1 MKWLRCDFKN
11 LITFQF
17 MFIIFFTFSSKVLAQ
32 EVCNNDVSIDELKK
46 ELINLQ
52 KARDDAERGII
63 ENDKLLMKAQEII
76 LLARAKGDVKA
87 GQIAEEAARKA
98 EETKNKHLKTKQK
111 AEEEIIK
118 IKEYIQ
124 LAEKNNYTSLK
135 DLCDYYRK
143 QVEIH
148 KGEFKLLVQQG
159 EELYKRH
166 EEIIKEGEKA
176 KQEVREFLFE
186 YGRENILTLI
196 QSINIGVGKLGKRL
210 QEIALTTKNEE
221 LYFKGANLRE
231 ISGLNGSILEQI
243 ADKYEKLILLE
254 KTGDWSADTIK
265 KCSEYIQ
272 VWQGKH
278 EYINKS
284 LEEIEK
290 ELKEI
295 AKHEETRELLRDLVI
310 AEIVEKIEK
319 YRGSYTKILSK
330 SVPIIQQ
337 LSSLID
343 TSYYLV
349 KAFLLEEEG
358 STYILLTDKMKDR
371 YEEIKR
377 KFDRDWKRLK
387 ECEELCKKVGR
398 SDV

>member
-1 MKWLRCDFKN
+1 MIKKIF
-11 LITFQF
+11 TFQ
-17 MFIIFFTFSSKVLAQ
+17 IIFVALLIFSSKVLAQ
-32 EVCNNDVSIDELKK
+32 SVCDVSITELKEK
-46 ELINLQ
+46 LINLQ
-52 KARDDAERGII
+52 KIRDDAERGIT
-63 ENDKLLMKAQEII
+63 ENDKLLMRAQEII

-111 AEEEIIK
+111 AEAEIIK

-135 DLCDYYRK
+135 NLCDYYSK

-148 KGEFKLLVQQG
+148 KGEFKLLVRQG
-159 EELYKRH
+159 KELYKRH

-176 KQEVREFLFE
+176 KQEVHEFLFE

-210 QEIALTTKNEE
+210 QEIALTTKNKE
-221 LYFKGANLRE
+221 LYFKGGNLRE
-231 ISGLNGSILEQI
+231 ISGLNGAIIEQI
-243 ADKYEKLILLE
+243 EDKYEKLLLLE

-310 AEIVEKIEK
+310 TEIVEKIEK
-319 YRGSYTKILSK
+319 YRRSHTKILSK
-330 SVPIIQQ
+330 TVPIIQQ

-343 TSYYLV
+343 TSYYVV
-349 KAFLLEEEG
+349 KAFLLEKEG

>member
-1 MKWLRCDFKN
+1 
-11 LITFQF
+11 

>member
-1 MKWLRCDFKN
+1 
-11 LITFQF
+11 
-17 MFIIFFTFSSKVLAQ
+17 
-32 EVCNNDVSIDELKK
+32 
-46 ELINLQ
+46 
-52 KARDDAERGII
+52 
-63 ENDKLLMKAQEII
+63 

-98 EETKNKHLKTKQK
+98 EETKNKHLKIKQK

-124 LAEKNNYTSLK
+124 LAEKSNYTSLR

-166 EEIIKEGEKA
+166 EKIIKEGEKA

-349 KAFLLEEEG
+349 KAFLLEKEG

>member
-1 MKWLRCDFKN
+1 MTKKLFRFQII
-11 LITFQF
+11 LIAVFL
-17 MFIIFFTFSSKVLAQ
+17 FSSKALAKSA
-32 EVCNNDVSIDELKK
+32 CDVSITELKEK
-46 ELINLQ
+46 LINLQ
-52 KARDDAERGII
+52 KISDEAERGII
-63 ENDKLLMKAQEII
+63 ENDKILMRAHEII
-76 LLARAKGDVKA
+76 LLARAKGDAKA

-124 LAEKNNYTSLK
+124 LAEKKNYTSLK

-221 LYFKGANLRE
+221 LYFKGANLRG

-265 KCSEYIQ
+265 KCSEYIK

-319 YRGSYTKILSK
+319 YRRSHTKILSK

-349 KAFLLEEEG
+349 KAFLLEKEG

>member
-1 MKWLRCDFKN
+1 MIRKLF
-11 LITFQF
+11 TFQ
-17 MFIIFFTFSSKVLAQ
+17 IIFVALLIFFSKVLAQ
-32 EVCNNDVSIDELKK
+32 SVCDVSITELKEK
-46 ELINLQ
+46 LINLQ
-52 KARDDAERGII
+52 KIRDDAERGII
-63 ENDKLLMKAQEII
+63 ENDKLLMRAQEII
-76 LLARAKGDVKA
+76 LIARAKGDVKA

-111 AEEEIIK
+111 AEEEIVK

-221 LYFKGANLRE
+221 LYFKGANLRG

-254 KTGDWSADTIK
+254 KTVDWSADTIK

-278 EYINKS
+278 ENINKS
-284 LEEIEK
+284 LEEIEN

-295 AKHEETRELLRDLVI
+295 AKQEETRELLRDLVI

-319 YRGSYTKILSK
+319 YRRSYTKILSK

-349 KAFLLEEEG
+349 KAFLLEKEG
-358 STYILLTDKMKDR
+358 SKYILLTDKMKDR

-377 KFDRDWKRLK
+377 KFDSDWKRLK
-387 ECEELCKKVGR
+387 ECEELCKKVRR

>member
-17 MFIIFFTFSSKVLAQ
+17 MFIIFLTFSSKVLAQ

-52 KARDDAERGII
+52 KIRDDSERGII
-63 ENDKLLMKAQEII
+63 ENDKLLIKAQEII

-98 EETKNKHLKTKQK
+98 EETKNKHLKIKQK

-124 LAEKNNYTSLK
+124 LAEKSNYTSLR

-166 EEIIKEGEKA
+166 EKIIKEGEKA

-349 KAFLLEEEG
+349 KAFLLEKEG

>member
-1 MKWLRCDFKN
+1 MIKKLF
-11 LITFQF
+11 TFQ
-17 MFIIFFTFSSKVLAQ
+17 IIFVALLIFSSKVLAQ
-32 EVCNNDVSIDELKK
+32 SVCDVSITELKEK
-46 ELINLQ
+46 LINLQ
-52 KARDDAERGII
+52 KIRDDAERGII
-63 ENDKLLMKAQEII
+63 ENDKLLMRAQEII

-98 EETKNKHLKTKQK
+98 EETKNKHLKSKQK

-166 EEIIKEGEKA
+166 EAIIKEGEKA
-176 KQEVREFLFE
+176 KQEVHEFLFE

-210 QEIALTTKNEE
+210 QEIALTTKNKE
-221 LYFKGANLRE
+221 LYFKGVNLRE
-231 ISGLNGSILEQI
+231 ISGLNGAIIEQI
-243 ADKYEKLILLE
+243 EDKYEKLLLLE
-254 KTGDWSADTIK
+254 KTGDWSTDTIK

-319 YRGSYTKILSK
+319 YRRSHTKILSK

-349 KAFLLEEEG
+349 KAFLLEKEG

>member
-1 MKWLRCDFKN
+1 MTKKLF
-11 LITFQF
+11 TFQ
-17 MFIIFFTFSSKVLAQ
+17 IIFVALLIFSSKVLAQ
-32 EVCNNDVSIDELKK
+32 SVCDVSITELKEK
-46 ELINLQ
+46 LINLQ
-52 KARDDAERGII
+52 KISDEAERGIK
-63 ENDKLLMKAQEII
+63 ENDKILMRAQEII

-186 YGRENILTLI
+186 YVRENILTLI
-196 QSINIGVGKLGKRL
+196 QSINIGVGKLGKKL

-265 KCSEYIQ
+265 KCSEYIK
-272 VWQGKH
+272 VWQSKH

-284 LEEIEK
+284 LKEIEK

-319 YRGSYTKILSK
+319 YRRSHTKILSK
-330 SVPIIQQ
+330 SVLIIQQ

-349 KAFLLEEEG
+349 KAFLLEKEG

-371 YEEIKR
+371 YEEIKM

-387 ECEELCKKVGR
+387 ECEELCKK
-398 SDV
+398 

>member
-1 MKWLRCDFKN
+1 MIRKLF
-11 LITFQF
+11 TFQ
-17 MFIIFFTFSSKVLAQ
+17 IIFVALLIFSSKVLAQ
-32 EVCNNDVSIDELKK
+32 SVCDVSITELKEK
-46 ELINLQ
+46 LINLQ
-52 KARDDAERGII
+52 KIRDDAERGII
-63 ENDKLLMKAQEII
+63 ENDKLLMRAQEII

-111 AEEEIIK
+111 AEEEIVK

-210 QEIALTTKNEE
+210 QEIALTTKNKE
-221 LYFKGANLRE
+221 LYFKGANLRG

-278 EYINKS
+278 ENINKS
-284 LEEIEK
+284 LKEIEN

-295 AKHEETRELLRDLVI
+295 AKQEETRELLRDLVI

-319 YRGSYTKILSK
+319 YRRSYTKILSK

-349 KAFLLEEEG
+349 KAFLLEKEG
-358 STYILLTDKMKDR
+358 SKYILLTDKMKDR

-377 KFDRDWKRLK
+377 KFDSDWKRLK

>member
-1 MKWLRCDFKN
+1 MIKKLF
-11 LITFQF
+11 TFQT
-17 MFIIFFTFSSKVLAQ
+17 IYVALLIFSSKVLAQ
-32 EVCNNDVSIDELKK
+32 TVCDVSITELKEK
-46 ELINLQ
+46 LINLQ
-52 KARDDAERGII
+52 KISEEAEKGII
-63 ENDKLLMKAQEII
+63 ENDKILMRAQEII

-118 IKEYIQ
+118 IKKYIQ
-124 LAEKNNYTSLK
+124 LADKNNYTSLK

-159 EELYKRH
+159 GELYKRH

-186 YGRENILTLI
+186 YVRENILTLI
-196 QSINIGVGKLGKRL
+196 QSINIGVGKLGKKL

-243 ADKYEKLILLE
+243 ADIYEKLILLE

-265 KCSEYIQ
+265 KCSEYIK

-319 YRGSYTKILSK
+319 YRRSHTKILSK

-349 KAFLLEEEG
+349 KAFLLEKEG

-371 YEEIKR
+371 YEEIKM

>member
-1 MKWLRCDFKN
+1 MTKKLF
-11 LITFQF
+11 TFQ
-17 MFIIFFTFSSKVLAQ
+17 IIFVALLIFSSKVLAQ
-32 EVCNNDVSIDELKK
+32 SVCNNDVSITELK
-46 ELINLQ
+46 ERLINLQ
-52 KARDDAERGII
+52 KIRDDAERGII
-63 ENDKLLMKAQEII
+63 ESDRILMKAQEII

-118 IKEYIQ
+118 IKEHIQ
-124 LAEKNNYTSLK
+124 LAEKNNYASLK

-176 KQEVREFLFE
+176 KQEVCEFLFE

-343 TSYYLV
+343 TSYHLV
-349 KAFLLEEEG
+349 RAFLLEKEG

-398 SDV
+398 SVMYE

>member
-1 MKWLRCDFKN
+1 MIKKLF
-11 LITFQF
+11 TFQ
-17 MFIIFFTFSSKVLAQ
+17 IIFVALLIFSSKVLAQ
-32 EVCNNDVSIDELKK
+32 SVCDVSITEMKK
-46 ELINLQ
+46 KLIDLQ
-52 KARDDAERGII
+52 KDQEEAERGII
-63 ENDKLLMKAQEII
+63 ESDRILMKAQEII
-76 LLARAKGDVKA
+76 LLARANGDVKA
-87 GQIAEEAARKA
+87 GQIAEDTARKA
-98 EETKNKHLKTKQK
+98 EQTKNIHLKNKRK

-135 DLCDYYRK
+135 DLCNYYRK

-221 LYFKGANLRE
+221 LYFKGVNLRE
-231 ISGLNGSILEQI
+231 ISGLIGAIIEQI
-243 ADKYEKLILLE
+243 EDKYEKLLLLE

-319 YRGSYTKILSK
+319 YRRSHTKILSK

-349 KAFLLEEEG
+349 KAFLLEKEG

>member
-1 MKWLRCDFKN
+1 MIKKLFK
-11 LITFQF
+11 FQ
-17 MFIIFFTFSSKVLAQ
+17 IIFVALLIFSSKVLAQ
-32 EVCNNDVSIDELKK
+32 SVCDVSITELKK
-46 ELINLQ
+46 KLIDLQ
-52 KARDDAERGII
+52 KDQEEAERGII

-76 LLARAKGDVKA
+76 LLARANGDVKA

-98 EETKNKHLKTKQK
+98 EETKNKHLKIKQK

-124 LAEKNNYTSLK
+124 LAEKSNYTSLK

-166 EEIIKEGEKA
+166 EKIIKEGEKA

-310 AEIVEKIEK
+310 AEIVEKIER

-349 KAFLLEEEG
+349 KAFLLEKEG